1 MRNRRGFVIA
11 LASSLLIAVSFVT
24 PVSADSIPDS
34 GVASI
39 TLRVLKSGNG
49 QQFAVTP
56 RGENVLLPGA
66 GVRGDDVH
74 VFIGSN
80 GGYWYVDKNGNQVDL
95 HDAAA
100 HVQAMRAAGGNADGG
115 YPQPVLP
122 PYNPNAYAGSTNG
135 EPTNVTNVYNQQP
148 TSSSSGG
155 SGAGAVATGALA
167 GTAGMLGGMAI
178 GASMGYNNEVPYG
191 HPVYYNGGKPYYA
204 GANGSPVYVNNSKTY
219 APNMEQQNNWYN
231 NQVKNNTAQYQ
242 NFQASRQNQFNQGNF
257 QGQGQGQGQGAAA
270 GAHSGRF
277 GGGNAQGAAEASG
290 GGRFGGGNAQ
300 GGGSGGRF
308 GGGNAEGGGSGGR
321 FGGGNA
327 EGGGLGGRFGGAN
340 AQGGEG
346 GGGLRD
352 KLGGGEGGGGLR
364 DKLGGGEGG
373 RRGGGG
379 RFRRGN

>member
-11 LASSLLIAVSFVT
+11 LASSLLIAVAFVA

-100 HVQAMRAAGGNADGG
+100 HVQAMRAAGGNANGG

-122 PYNPNAYAGSTNG
+122 PYNPNAYAGSTYG
-135 EPTNVTNVYNQQP
+135 EPTSVTNVYNQQP

-155 SGAGAVATGALA
+155 SGAAAVATGALA

-204 GANGSPVYVNNSKTY
+204 GTNGSPVYVNNSKTY

-242 NFQASRQNQFNQGNF
+242 NFQANRQNQFNQGNF
-257 QGQGQGQGQGAAA
+257 QGQAQGQGAAA
-270 GAHSGRF
+270 GAASEGARAGRFGGRF
-277 GGGNAQGAAEASG
+277 GGGNAQGAAEVG
-290 GGRFGGGNAQ
+290 GGGI
-300 GGGSGGRF
+300 
-308 GGGNAEGGGSGGR
+308 GGR

-352 KLGGGEGGGGLR
+352 KLGGGEGGGIGS
-364 DKLGGGEGG
+364 GGGG